1 MKKWK
6 KKKKKFFYEL
16 RILHSEKCSGEVS
29 ASTSLQ
35 RRSRIFDGG
44 WRRASFARRLKRAII
59 NPGLAF
65 RYLTPPPLP
74 LRSTFNRA
82 ALYLIFLWSVSRS
95 ACTSARWTHASKQ
108 SRNLFLS
115 SLFFLF
121 FLWFLLFH
129 LDEDSRATSLVQ
141 GKRLRFVFVLE
152 LAIVW
157 CALAHILDF
166 SCFRFS
172 IRWVKLTRA
181 IMYFFGHCYLSII
194 HVESAF
200 CVFLLI
206 ACLVCVVWLG

>member
-65 RYLTPPPLP
+65 RYLTPPPYPCVP
-74 LRSTFNRA
+74 LSIEPRSIWFSFGAYHAARVRA
-82 ALYLIFLWSVSRS
+82 LDERTRANSRGT
-95 ACTSARWTHASKQ
+95 C
-108 SRNLFLS
+108 S
-115 SLFFLF
+115 SLLFFFFF